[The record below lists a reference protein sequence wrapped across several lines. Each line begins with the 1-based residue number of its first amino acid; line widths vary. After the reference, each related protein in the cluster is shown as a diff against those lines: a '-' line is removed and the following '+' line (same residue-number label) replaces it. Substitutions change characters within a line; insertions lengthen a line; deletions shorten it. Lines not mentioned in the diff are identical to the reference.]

1 MCPVIG
7 YYHIFPE
14 QLLPVHRNQRITT
27 MTQTILIAGATGML
41 GSRITQHV
49 LDMPDV
55 IVRLLVRSVT
65 NAALQPHAA
74 KGAEVIEGDL
84 ADPASLDRATQGVDV
99 IISAVQ
105 GGPDVIV
112 DGQVALATAGKANGV
127 RRMLPSDYAMDLFK
141 ATPGEHMMFD
151 LRAKADAAIA
161 QIGLEQVNILQGGFM
176 DLFLPGRG
184 AIDLDKGTVG
194 FFGDG
199 NQLVEVTSVDDTAR
213 MVARVALDRD
223 VKPGKFAFAGDRVTF
238 RQAGEI
244 MAKLTGRPIKPV
256 SYGSE
261 ADLRAMI
268 AKADPQKQ
276 VMLAYLLY
284 MTNGQTALSDLQ
296 NDRYPDI
303 RLESLADYMA
313 RALPVTAHA

>member
-1 MCPVIG
+1 
-7 YYHIFPE
+7 
-14 QLLPVHRNQRITT
+14 

-41 GSRITQHV
+41 GSRIAHHV
-49 LDMPDV
+49 LLQPDV
-55 IVRLLVRSVT
+55 RVRLLVRNLSDKKD
-65 NAALQPHAA
+65 ALDAHAA
-74 KGAEVIEGDL
+74 QGAELIEGDL
-84 ADPASLDRATQGVDV
+84 TDAASLDRATEGVDV

-105 GGPDVIV
+105 GGAEVIV
-112 DGQVALATAGKANGV
+112 DGQIALATAGKANGV

-151 LRAKADAAIA
+151 LRARADAAIA
-161 QIGLEQVNILQGGFM
+161 DIGLEQVNILQGGFM

-199 NQLVEVTSVDDTAR
+199 NQLVEVTSVEDTAR
-213 MVARVALDRD
+213 MVARVALDPA
-223 VKPGKFAFAGDRVTF
+223 VTPGKFAFAGDRISF

-244 MAKLTGRPIKPV
+244 MAAATGRAVVPV

-284 MTNGQTALSDLQ
+284 MTSGQTALSDLQ
-296 NDRYPDI
+296 NDRYTDI
-303 RLESLADYMA
+303 RLQGLADYMA
-313 RALPVTAHA
+313 DALPANAHT